1 MNRLRRRR
9 YGDGGADQVN
19 LARALV
25 LTVLSSVAAA
35 CVGIMLLGVLPRAWA
50 EGDILTTAVAVLT
63 VPINAYHA
71 VQLGLQALA
80 EVRRR

>member
-9 YGDGGADQVN
+9 YGDGWADQVN
-19 LARALV
+19 VGRAVV

-50 EGDILTTAVAVLT
+50 EGDVLTAVIAVLT
-63 VPINAYHA
+63 VPFNAYHA

-80 EVRRR
+80 EVRRS